1 MTRRRT
7 SAATVCRALAAV
19 FAAAVLLGPAAAA
32 DVPAT
37 TAAAAP
43 PPGAAP
49 RQPPPS
55 RPLAPLLTAES
66 TSIIEITGVDPPVAA
81 PGVAVTV
88 TGTLHARAGQA
99 LNGATLRAVLSRRAL
114 VSRDD
119 VQAWVGDVPDLT
131 GTSELSRVAVPGTV
145 APGARVPFSLVLPA
159 DRLRLERPYGATAI
173 ALEVSD
179 ANPANRQVL
188 RTFVGWSARKE
199 YEPLQLT
206 WVVPLTLE
214 ADRDLFAVDANTRS
228 DAWRRQVGPGN
239 RVDRII
245 SGTDAAP
252 VTWAVDPALL
262 GSGARSAAQVAADP
276 VTPLVTRLVDRLTEA
291 STRHTVW
298 ALPYADP
305 DVAASSAANP
315 QDATVRGLVA
325 RASAV
330 GDTLKVPART
340 DVSWPVDGSLEGDR
354 EDRLRQVYGG
364 SGPAALLVSASSL
377 PAEAGVSTTADRK
390 GTKGIPLL
398 AWDDRLSALML
409 DTRTVPSTTLVT
421 QQFIAETAAIVAERP
436 GRSRTFAVVAP
447 RGLDP
452 DAAALARFFAAVG
465 ATPWITSTGTG
476 EALSRSAAA
485 RPAASGG
492 KGGWSP
498 AGAAQL
504 TGPRLADL
512 GEQRTTIGRVATIL
526 GDGAGFR
533 QQWQEALDQLT
544 SARWRTDPDGWAAL
558 QAEAAA
564 AATRATRGIVVS
576 PQTTNFLADE
586 GVLQITVVNDLDDPV
601 ENLQL
606 NLAPTN
612 ARMRIDRQPDPV
624 RIAAHSKATVQARA
638 VAVAAGLVPINA
650 WLTTSDGTRVGQ
662 GATITVRA
670 NPPGGWLYVISG
682 AVVALVFLGGI
693 IRTLRRSADRHPSRR
708 SARRTE
714 GARGAASGGPAA
726 AD

>member
-19 FAAAVLLGPAAAA
+19 FAAAVLLAPAAAA
-32 DVPAT
+32 DLPAT
-37 TAAAAP
+37 TAAATP
-43 PPGAAP
+43 
-49 RQPPPS
+49 
-55 RPLAPLLTAES
+55 PLLTAES

-99 LNGATLRAVLSRRAL
+99 LDGATLRAVLSRRAL
-114 VSRDD
+114 VSRAD

-262 GSGARSAAQVAADP
+262 GSGARSAA
-276 VTPLVTRLVDRLTEA
+276 LVDRLTEA

-465 ATPWITSTGTG
+465 ATPWITSVGTG

-624 RIAAHSKATVQARA
+624 RIAARSRATVQARA